1 MAKIIA
7 VCTSPE
13 KGMRKKD
20 QGKATLIANYGLEGD
35 AHASGEGHRQVSLL
49 AMESIKKMQALG
61 LKVHEGDF
69 AENLTTEGIELFT
82 LPIGTRMAIGE
93 QALVELS
100 QIGKECH
107 KHCAIYEMA
116 GDCVMPREGIFV
128 RVLVGGEI
136 KNGDEIKIVN
146 PLTAAVLT
154 VSDKGSR
161 GQREDL
167 SGPAIKEVFATI
179 GGQVVD
185 YEIIP
190 DEQAQIE
197 EKLKLWADRHQ
208 PDFIFTT
215 GGTGFSLRD
224 VTPEAT
230 KAVIEREAPGFAEVM
245 RAKSL
250 EKTPHAMLSRA
261 CSGLRGKTI
270 IINLP
275 GSPKA
280 VKENLQVILP
290 ALKHGSEIL
299 RNLAGECAAPQ
310 TYSK

>member
-1 MAKIIA
+1 MAKLVA

-13 KGMRKKD
+13 KGMRKVD
-20 QGKATLIANYGLEGD
+20 QGKATLIANYGIEGD
-35 AHASGEGHRQVSLL
+35 AHASAEWHRQVSLL
-49 AMESIKKMQALG
+49 AMESIKKMQDLG

-69 AENLTTEGIELFT
+69 AENLTTEGIELYT
-82 LPIGTRMAIGE
+82 LPIGTRMTIGNNVLGE
-93 QALVELS
+93 VS

-107 KHCAIYEMA
+107 SHCAIYEMA
-116 GDCVMPREGIFV
+116 GDCVMPREGIFI

-146 PLTAAVLT
+146 PLTAAILT

-167 SGPAIKEVFATI
+167 SGPAIKEIFATI
-179 GGQVVD
+179 GGQIVD
-185 YEIIP
+185 YEIVP
-190 DEQAQIE
+190 DEQEQIE
-197 EKLKLWADRHQ
+197 QKLKLWADRHQ

-215 GGTGFSLRD
+215 GGTGFSWRD

-230 KAVIEREAPGFAEVM
+230 KAVIDREAPGFAEVM

-261 CSGLRGKTI
+261 TSGLRGRTI

-280 VKENLQVILP
+280 VKENLEVILP

-299 RNLAGECAAPQ
+299 RNIAGECAGPQ
-310 TYSK
+310 VYRK